1 MIITPL
7 DTPQLSSLSERGL
20 LDTLLPILGSLPGIG
35 GIITLIGGTL
45 KSVLGGLPIIGPVLG
60 NLLLAVHP
68 GVESMDGSSGA
79 QFFLDA
85 SGSRNSS
92 TIYMVDSGRPSQLA
106 MTALSSDSSNS
117 TTSEERVVSLQ
128 MAFVN
133 STSGTIQAFC
143 ATYDSTGALAARP
156 CLKDGVKEGPD
167 ASQAFGYNPS
177 NGAVRP
183 MWGGDKQGKRD
194 YVVQAAEDGQEKE
207 GDKSVVLVFKP
218 LEAEAGTNS
227 TTPATEPST
236 STSNAAA
243 DPATPVDDD
252 EGKDGDV
259 EPANGSEP
267 GEGEDDVAAQGVPV
281 YVAAA
286 STSA

>member
-1 MIITPL
+1 MIIAPL
-7 DTPQLSSLSERGL
+7 NTHQLGALAERGL
-20 LDTLLPILGSLPGIG
+20 LDSLLPILGSLPGIG

-45 KSVLGGLPIIGPVLG
+45 KSVLGGLPIVGPVLG

-68 GVESMDGSSGA
+68 GVESIDGSSGA

-85 SGSRNSS
+85 SSSRNSS
-92 TIYMVDSGRPSQLA
+92 TIYLVDSGRPSQLA
-106 MTALSSDSSNS
+106 MSALSSDSSNS
-117 TTSEERVVSLQ
+117 TTSGERIVSLQ
-128 MAFVN
+128 MAFID
-133 STSGTIQAFC
+133 STSGAIQAFC

-183 MWGGDKQGKRD
+183 VWGGDKQGKRD
-194 YVVQAAEDGQEKE
+194 YIVQASEAGEEKD

-218 LEAEAGTNS
+218 LEAGAGTNS
-227 TTPATEPST
+227 TSPETEPST
-236 STSNAAA
+236 STSNATA
-243 DPATPVDDD
+243 DPSASPVDG
-252 EGKDGDV
+252 EGKDGNVD
-259 EPANGSEP
+259 PADGAGPGS
-267 GEGEDDVAAQGVPV
+267 GDDAAAQGVPV